1 MSTITESPAPE
12 VSTGSL
18 FFQLSSGKFKPNK
31 LWQCRRFRLKFLLRS
46 LLYPITTF
54 SYMEKMAELPAMRQA
69 LLIQGLLPAKIHR
82 PYLCSRFS
90 VKQRAQALLAHYS
103 TVEQLPHTLY
113 QLFLSPVDHNVAH
126 LQGKNNERFD
136 IVCSSGRY
144 DREGE
149 ITLVLLYNA
158 VTLASLSF
166 SFIRQDGQQAI
177 LIGGLQGPRKTVNA
191 DMIREATKASHGLF
205 PKRVL
210 METLFYLAA
219 RCQVKQ
225 IQAVGDDTHVFRSLR
240 YRHSKREV
248 FHASYSEFWL
258 SLSGEALPNGLYQLP
273 LAMPRKPL
281 EEIVSKKRAE
291 YRRRY
296 EFMDMLE
303 QQLAEVVAGNA
314 SGRA

>member
-1 MSTITESPAPE
+1 
-12 VSTGSL
+12 
-18 FFQLSSGKFKPNK
+18 
-31 LWQCRRFRLKFLLRS
+31 
-46 LLYPITTF
+46 
-54 SYMEKMAELPAMRQA
+54 MRQA

-90 VKQRAQALLAHYS
+90 VKQRAQALLAHYG
-103 TVEQLPHTLY
+103 TVQRLPHALY
-113 QLFLSPVDHNVAH
+113 KLFLSPVDQVMAR

-136 IVCSSGRY
+136 IVCSTGRY

-149 ITLVLLYNA
+149 ITLALLYNA

-166 SFIRQDGQQAI
+166 SFIEQEGQPAL

-210 METLFYLAA
+210 METLFCLAA
-219 RCQVKQ
+219 HCQIKQ

-240 YRHSKREV
+240 YRHSKKEV

-258 SLSGEALPNGLYQLP
+258 SLNGKALPNGLYQLP
-273 LAMPRKPL
+273 LTMPRKSL
-281 EEIVSKKRAE
+281 EEIASKKRAE

-296 EFMDMLE
+296 KFMDTLE
-303 QQLAEVVAGNA
+303 QQLAEVAAGSA

>member
-1 MSTITESPAPE
+1 M
-12 VSTGSL
+12 GSL
-18 FFQLSSGKFKPNK
+18 FFQLSSGQFKPNK
-31 LWQCRRFRLKFLLRS
+31 LWQSRRFRLKFMLRS
-46 LLYPITTF
+46 LAYPMTTF

-82 PYLCSRFS
+82 PYLCSLFS
-90 VKQRAQALLAHYS
+90 VKQRAEALLAHYG
-103 TVEQLPHTLY
+103 TLQQLPHTLY
-113 QLFLSPVDHNVAH
+113 QLFLSPLDQNLAS
-126 LQGKNNERFD
+126 LQGKNNEQFD
-136 IVCSSGRY
+136 IVCSTGRY

-166 SFIRQDGQQAI
+166 SFIEQDGQRAI

-191 DMIREATKASHGLF
+191 DMIREATKAGHGLF
-205 PKRVL
+205 PKRIL
-210 METLFYLAA
+210 METLFNLAA
-219 RCQVKQ
+219 RCQIKH

-240 YRHSKREV
+240 YRHSKKEV

-258 SLSGEALPNGLYQLP
+258 SLNGHALPKGLYQLP

-281 EEIVSKKRAE
+281 EDIASKKRAE

-296 EFMDMLE
+296 EFMDTLE
-303 QQLAEVVAGNA
+303 QQLADVVTGHD

>member
-1 MSTITESPAPE
+1 MSTITENPTPE
-12 VSTGSL
+12 VSMGSL

-31 LWQCRRFRLKFLLRS
+31 LWQSRRFRLKFMLRS
-46 LLYPITTF
+46 LAYPMTTF
-54 SYMEKMAELPAMRQA
+54 SYMEKMSELPAMRQA

-82 PYLCSRFS
+82 PYLCSLFS
-90 VKQRAQALLAHYS
+90 VKQRAEALLAHYG
-103 TVEQLPHTLY
+103 TLQQLPHTLY
-113 QLFLSPVDHNVAH
+113 QLFLSPLDHNLAS
-126 LQGKNNERFD
+126 LQGKNHEQFD
-136 IVCSSGRY
+136 IVCSTGRY

-166 SFIRQDGQQAI
+166 SFIEQNGQRAI

-191 DMIREATKASHGLF
+191 DMIREATKAGHGLF
-205 PKRVL
+205 PKRIL
-210 METLFYLAA
+210 METLFTLAA
-219 RCQVKQ
+219 RCQVKH

-240 YRHSKREV
+240 YRHSKKEV

-258 SLSGEALPNGLYQLP
+258 SLNGHALPKGLYQLP

-281 EEIVSKKRAE
+281 EDIASKKRAE

-296 EFMDMLE
+296 EFMDTLE
-303 QQLAEVVAGNA
+303 QQLADVVAGNA